1 MPELE
6 IRSRIKE
13 VDRAVKTD
21 PACKGKARLALQM
34 LADETLADVPAG
46 GIISLLKATSPEV
59 DWNRSGDT
67 DAGAWGRAAA
77 RTYGN
82 NQGTHH

>member
-1 MPELE
+1 MPQLD
-6 IRSRIKE
+6 IRSRLKA

-34 LADETLADVPAG
+34 LADETLADVPASG
-46 GIISLLKATSPEV
+46 VISLLKATSADV
-59 DWNRSGDT
+59 DWNRSAGA

-77 RTYGN
+77 RTYGAN
-82 NQGTHH
+82 HDTRH

>member
-1 MPELE
+1 MPQID
-6 IRSRIKE
+6 IRSRLKA

-46 GIISLLKATSPEV
+46 GIVSLLKATSAEV
-59 DWNRSGDT
+59 DWNRSGVT

-77 RTYGN
+77 RTYGTN
-82 NQGTHH
+82 HGTRH